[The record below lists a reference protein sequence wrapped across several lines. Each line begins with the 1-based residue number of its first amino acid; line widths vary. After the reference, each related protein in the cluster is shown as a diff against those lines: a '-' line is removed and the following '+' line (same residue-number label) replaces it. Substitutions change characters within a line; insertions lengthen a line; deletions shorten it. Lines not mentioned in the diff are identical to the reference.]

1 MNLVGRELGPFYIF
15 DVVRRGVATHVFRAI
30 DRRTDQEV
38 ALSVLPPDF
47 ARGRHATERFVEAG
61 RLAMHLHH
69 SGIWPVLDADHLINA
84 SGSYPYIAQSWVE
97 GETVAA
103 RMKRIGGPAPVDV
116 TAGVVYQVG
125 EALDHLHEQG
135 VVHGALNPTSVFLT
149 DDGHTLLT
157 NIALP
162 AVAQHA
168 SLVPGSGVPDLL
180 AFLAPEQVRGD
191 SVPGPIIDRYSL
203 GALAYFL
210 LAGRPPFVA
219 TTPAA
224 LAHQTLD
231 EPPAPI
237 EALRPDVPFDVAY
250 VLTRG
255 LDKDPARRFSTAGDL
270 AQALADAAGQTHAL
284 NGSAHSRRNGHHSGH
299 PSSGHPTNHTDV
311 ASKSAVITAPNRA
324 SDGDAHPAPPTTA
337 LELPASPARATRR
350 SRRRLRP
357 AAGRRLLFNVVVTL
371 FNLTLIALVILML
384 AAPGWLPFGRSRGS
398 GNFDLFTMTPA
409 NSTLVEG
416 RTGGNTEGST
426 GGSNES
432 MIESANMPDVPEQ
445 AASE

>member
-1 MNLVGRELGPFYIF
+1 MNLVGKELGPFHIF
-15 DVVRRGVATHVFRAI
+15 DVVRRGVATHVFHAI
-30 DRRTDQEV
+30 DRRTDREV
-38 ALSVLPPDF
+38 ALSVLPPGF
-47 ARGRHATERFVEAG
+47 ARGRHVTERFVEAG
-61 RLAMHLHH
+61 RLAMHLRH
-69 SGIWPVLDADHLINA
+69 SYIWPVLDADHLINA
-84 SGSYPYIAQSWVE
+84 SGSYPYIAQSWID

-103 RMKRIGGPAPVDV
+103 RMRRIGGPAPVDV
-116 TAGVVYQVG
+116 TTGVVHQVG

-149 DDGHTLLT
+149 RDGHTLLT

-210 LAGRPPFVA
+210 LAGRPPFAA
-219 TTPAA
+219 TTPTA
-224 LAHQTLD
+224 LVHQTLD
-231 EPPAPI
+231 EPPTPI

-270 AQALADAAGQTHAL
+270 AHALADAAGQTHAL
-284 NGSAHSRRNGHHSGH
+284 KGSAHSRRNGHRNGYSN
-299 PSSGHPTNHTDV
+299 GHPTNGHPTNDAAV
-311 ASKSAVITAPNRA
+311 ASKSAVVASSVRT
-324 SDGDAHPAPPTTA
+324 SDGDADPAP
-337 LELPASPARATRR
+337 LRPATDMSAPSPRATRR
-350 SRRRLRP
+350 SRRRLQP
-357 AAGRRLLFNVVVTL
+357 AAGRRLVFNVVVTL

-398 GNFDLFTMTPA
+398 GNFDLFTMTPM
-409 NSTLVEG
+409 NSTQVEG
-416 RTGGNTEGST
+416 DSEGDVAS
-426 GGSNES
+426 
-432 MIESANMPDVPEQ
+432 DVPEQ
-445 AASE
+445 AARE